1 MESGEAAWD
10 DTPTCPTTKWS
21 RSKSSAGRQRCV
33 SVALEIVCGA
43 AEVCVVIGYDEIVKE
58 VETEDG
64 DEGYL
69 HHNPSILTTVG
80 PKVLYC
86 LVHLF

>member
-1 MESGEAAWD
+1 M
-10 DTPTCPTTKWS
+10 
-21 RSKSSAGRQRCV
+21 
-33 SVALEIVCGA
+33 VALEIACGA
-43 AEVCVVIGYDEIVKE
+43 TEVRVVEGYDEIVEE

-64 DEGYL
+64 DKGYL